1 MTRLRNKNATPEELL
16 SARTDYVNKFAAVKG
31 NNLDPKLKASMD
43 AWVKNPQSPEAQ
55 MANDY
60 GFKALLNSEL
70 ANNPDAT
77 PDTFGQIVGQVS
89 DMWNNMDGMSKMGLM
104 VGVPAAMIGLLGGD
118 GLSMLIGALGL
129 GVAGAG
135 SGLFGATAQQ
145 FTNDASS
152 YLGSMMGIDGGE
164 GGAAVPA
171 QESQAPAPAAPA
183 AAPADAAQQPVAAAA
198 GAQQPAAAS
207 QAIAAAAAK
216 DPNELMGKLK
226 WLKMQSTF
234 STKSKA
240 EFDAYVSAL
249 SNLPEDQLSAM
260 YKNLN
265 PGNRALIKHTL
276 EQSKDPRH
284 AAFLERIKNSSVID
298 NSRVI
303 DIMLKAARCWAG
315 YEPVPGA
322 KAYSEGSCRPAGS
335 KKTKK
340 EVIQGKKHTEK
351 KAVGR
356 QPAPPM
362 QLQYSDAPLTM
373 DQALAAQKEF
383 LNMGRSHNMYG
394 LMSKAKT
401 PMDVRNALEKYLRVK
416 GSGISALDKRIE
428 KILGGQFVPH
438 TAAEGE
444 FPAPITPAQPE
455 PTQPQQAAKPPA
467 PVGGPAP
474 AAPQPAQAPRPA
486 DPVASPSAP
495 PAPAPAPS
503 ATPGRPTMTQMP
515 ANNVAANKPSPLTT
529 SYNAW
534 RKSQK
539 PVMPTILTSPGK
551 PANPTTPGA
560 APKLKTQMT
569 PPATV
574 PGMQALSRTR

>member
-1 MTRLRNKNATPEELL
+1 MARLRNKNATPQELE
-16 SARTDYVNKFAAVKG
+16 SARTDYVKKFAETKG
-31 NNLDPKLKASMD
+31 NSIDPKLKASMD
-43 AWVKNPQSPEAQ
+43 AWAKDPTSAEAQ
-55 MANDY
+55 MANDN

-70 ANNPDAT
+70 AKNPDAT
-77 PDTFGQIVGQVS
+77 PDMFGQIVGQVS
-89 DMWNNMDGMSKMGLM
+89 EMWNNMDGMSKMGLM
-104 VGVPAAMIGLLGGD
+104 IGVPAAMIGLLGGD
-118 GLSMLIGALGL
+118 GISMLIGALGL

-135 SGLFGATAQQ
+135 SGLFGSTAQQ

-152 YLGSMMGIDGGE
+152 YLGSMVGMPDNN
-164 GGAAVPA
+164 AAPAQPAASTPAVPPATAA
-171 QESQAPAPAAPA
+171 QESQAPAPAATA
-183 AAPADAAQQPVAAAA
+183 ATPTSASPGNLIQQLQQDPDGVFSAAIKGDIATKKELLGYLFDLPKAQADAIYARLSDKNKRQFLDALHGWPGYGAGKSMQRDNDLQRFRSWFPKNAA
-198 GAQQPAAAS
+198 
-207 QAIAAAAAK
+207 I
-216 DPNELMGKLK
+216 N
-226 WLKMQSTF
+226 
-234 STKSKA
+234 
-240 EFDAYVSAL
+240 
-249 SNLPEDQLSAM
+249 
-260 YKNLN
+260 
-265 PGNRALIKHTL
+265 
-276 EQSKDPRH
+276 
-284 AAFLERIKNSSVID
+284 
-298 NSRVI
+298 
-303 DIMLKAARCWAG
+303 IMLKAARCWAG

-394 LMSKAKT
+394 VMSKAKT
-401 PMDVRNALEKYLRVK
+401 PMAVRNAMEKYVRVK
-416 GSGISALDKRIE
+416 GDGISALDKRIE

-438 TAAEGE
+438 SAAEGE